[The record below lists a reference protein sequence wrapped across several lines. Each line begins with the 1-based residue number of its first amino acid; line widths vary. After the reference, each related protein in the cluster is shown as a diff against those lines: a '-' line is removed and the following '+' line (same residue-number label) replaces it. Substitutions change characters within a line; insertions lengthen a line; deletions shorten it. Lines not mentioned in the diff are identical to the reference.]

1 MLFWGETVQR
11 YGFTLAMFPANGI
24 RTSYHASMHISR
36 EQLFNRMHANSSF
49 KGSSCKAQIDVVIGI
64 QLSQLF
70 ASQVT
75 QQTGELDYKNYRK
88 CILRIQKPTYIN
100 HLKEHILQ
108 ATVREPISKHKRLG
122 FITIRQGN

>member
-1 MLFWGETVQR
+1 
-11 YGFTLAMFPANGI
+11 
-24 RTSYHASMHISR
+24 
-36 EQLFNRMHANSSF
+36 MHANSSF
-49 KGSSCKAQIDVVIGI
+49 KGSSCKAQIDVVVGI

-75 QQTGELDYKNYRK
+75 QHTGELDNKNYRK

-108 ATVREPISKHKRLG
+108 ATMREPISKQKRLG
-122 FITIRQGN
+122 FITIRQGNWY